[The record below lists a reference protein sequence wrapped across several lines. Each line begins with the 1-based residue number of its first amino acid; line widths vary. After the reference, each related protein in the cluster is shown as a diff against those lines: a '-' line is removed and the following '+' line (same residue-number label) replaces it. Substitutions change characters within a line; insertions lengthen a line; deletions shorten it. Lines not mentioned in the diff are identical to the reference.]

1 LVFNSN
7 RDYYPL
13 GFWDQPALLSQLRHS
28 ILKSL
33 VARKCLRPET
43 AGTMESWPLDRSGFS
58 AFVGSAINQPADR
71 PRLERVLRY
80 IFRPSLPLKH
90 LHYRESTGQVTYSQP
105 GSVAKIWSHASDFLA
120 YVTPAL
126 CDPLVRFPKP
136 SSAPPVPEEGR
147 EKRRGHLS
155 YPRHVGRLS
164 YQTIIRFPTLFESR
178 GSRTGVQ
185 GR

>member
-1 LVFNSN
+1 M
-7 RDYYPL
+7 
-13 GFWDQPALLSQLRHS
+13 
-28 ILKSL
+28 
-33 VARKCLRPET
+33 ARKCLQRET
-43 AGTMESWPLDRSGFS
+43 ADTMESWPLDRSGFS
-58 AFVGSAINQPADR
+58 AFVGAAINQPADR
-71 PRLERVLRY
+71 PSLERVLRY

-105 GSVAKIWSHASDFLA
+105 GAVAKMWPHASDFLA

-126 CDPLVRFPKP
+126 CDPLVRFPGAFLRP
-136 SSAPPVPEEGR
+136 RPVPKEGR

-164 YQTIIRFPTLFESR
+164 YQTISRFPTLLKSR

-185 GR
+185 GILGVCMSKGDRLRSQAGLSVS